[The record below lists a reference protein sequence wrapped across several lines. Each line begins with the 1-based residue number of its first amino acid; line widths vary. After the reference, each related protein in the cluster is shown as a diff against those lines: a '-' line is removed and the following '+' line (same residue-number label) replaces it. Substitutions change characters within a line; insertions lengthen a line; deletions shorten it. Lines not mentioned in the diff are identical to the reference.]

1 MKRLCVSACLLGVP
15 CRWKGDAKPCEAV
28 QRLAERAV
36 VRALDPATR
45 SALGQSH
52 AEFAES
58 AEFGGRDGSTS
69 RPLESGC
76 AMDAPLPDERRERAA
91 EPRDPADAGAAGRA
105 DARPPPPAKPRA
117 EIVPF
122 CPELAAGLGCP
133 RPPIEL
139 VREAPGAPVR
149 VLRVD
154 RQGDATDALRAAC
167 EAQADALAHTG
178 GVDGFILKARS
189 PSCGL
194 PSPLHDLSGHE
205 TGAAPGLWAA
215 LARERFPDADF
226 RDET

>member
-28 QRLAERAV
+28 QRLAD
-36 VRALDPATR
+36 DP
-45 SALGQSH
+45 GV
-52 AEFAES
+52 
-58 AEFGGRDGSTS
+58 
-69 RPLESGC
+69 
-76 AMDAPLPDERRERAA
+76 
-91 EPRDPADAGAAGRA
+91 
-105 DARPPPPAKPRA
+105 

-154 RQGDATDALRAAC
+154 RQVDATDALRDAC
-167 EAQADALAHTG
+167 EAEADELARTG
-178 GVDGFILKARS
+178 GVDGFILKSRS

-194 PSPLHDLSGHE
+194 SSPLHDPSGRE
-205 TGAAPGLWAA
+205 IGTAPGLWAA
-215 LARERFPDADF
+215 LARERFPAADF
-226 RDET
+226 RDETDAPVA

>member
-28 QRLAERAV
+28 QRLAERAA

-45 SALGQSH
+45 RALGESH
-52 AEFAES
+52 AES
-58 AEFGGRDGSTS
+58 AELVSHA
-69 RPLESGC
+69 ES
-76 AMDAPLPDERRERAA
+76 A
-91 EPRDPADAGAAGRA
+91 ELASH
-105 DARPPPPAKPRA
+105 A
-117 EIVPF
+117 ESAENAEMELVPF

-139 VREAPGAPVR
+139 VQGEASEPSTASTSSTFQPRGSALPIR

-167 EAQADALAHTG
+167 EAEAEALARAG
-178 GVDGFILKARS
+178 GVDGFVLKSRS

-194 PSPLHDLSGHE
+194 ASPLHDMQGRE

-215 LARERFPDADF
+215 LARERFPDATF
-226 RDET
+226 REV

>member
-1 MKRLCVSACLLGVP
+1 VKRLCVSACLLGVP

-28 QRLAERAV
+28 QRLAERAA

-45 SALGQSH
+45 SALERH
-52 AEFAES
+52 HAES
-58 AEFGGRDGSTS
+58 AEFASHA
-69 RPLESGC
+69 ES
-76 AMDAPLPDERRERAA
+76 A
-91 EPRDPADAGAAGRA
+91 EN
-105 DARPPPPAKPRA
+105 A
-117 EIVPF
+117 EMELVPF

-139 VREAPGAPVR
+139 VQGEASEPSTVSTASTFQPRGSALPIR

-167 EAQADALAHTG
+167 EEEAEALARAG
-178 GVDGFILKARS
+178 GVDGFVLKSRS

-194 PSPLHDLSGHE
+194 ASPLHDMQGRE

-215 LARERFPDADF
+215 LARERFPGAAF
-226 RDET
+226 REV

>member
-28 QRLAERAV
+28 QRLVARAV

-45 SALGQSH
+45 RALGESH
-52 AEFAES
+52 AES
-58 AEFGGRDGSTS
+58 AEN
-69 RPLESGC
+69 
-76 AMDAPLPDERRERAA
+76 A
-91 EPRDPADAGAAGRA
+91 EM
-105 DARPPPPAKPRA
+105 
-117 EIVPF
+117 ELVPF

-139 VREAPGAPVR
+139 VQGEASEPSTVSTASTSSTFQPRGSALPIR

-167 EAQADALAHTG
+167 EAEAEALARAG
-178 GVDGFILKARS
+178 GVDGFILKSRS

-194 PSPLHDLSGHE
+194 ASPLHDPAGRE
-205 TGAAPGLWAA
+205 IGTAPGLWAA
-215 LARERFPDADF
+215 LARERFPGIPRWTETTFLESF
-226 RDET
+226 RG

>member
-45 SALGQSH
+45 SALQKH
-52 AEFAES
+52 HAES
-58 AEFGGRDGSTS
+58 AEFEGMDGSTS
-69 RPLESGC
+69 RPFESGR
-76 AMDAPLPDERRERAA
+76 AVSASLP
-91 EPRDPADAGAAGRA
+91 
-105 DARPPPPAKPRA
+105 ARPRI
-117 EIVPF
+117 ELVPF

-139 VREAPGAPVR
+139 VQGEGSQPSTASTVHPRGLAPIR

-154 RQGDATDALRAAC
+154 RKGDATDAIRAAC
-167 EAQADALAHTG
+167 KAQADALARTG
-178 GVDGFILKARS
+178 GADGFLLKSRS

-194 PSPLHDLSGHE
+194 ASPLHDAAGRE
-205 TGAAPGLWAA
+205 IGTAPGLWAA